1 MAIPALRRLCFA
13 ALVTWASVQTALP
26 ARAETRSTGT
36 AFVVHSEGLL
46 LTCFHV
52 IKDAGRIDVR
62 VNGKVY
68 RAMVVGT
75 DPGHDL
81 ALLQVDASSLPA
93 LPWIKAEDVEL
104 GEEVRAF
111 GFPLTAAL
119 GSSLKVTRG
128 TISGVEKEEGAP
140 VFQIDSAVNPGNSG
154 GPLVNDRGE
163 VVGVVVARF
172 EEALGVGYVAPV
184 DGAAPLLRGLPL
196 LRPGMKRTRL
206 DGPALV
212 HYVSP
217 SVALVTCVPRD
228 ETGKLPNPFKRE
240 FPKTASAGPPV
251 AQPRPDVAAI
261 PAIERPVLEP
271 KTVPLTIPP
280 KVEVPAPAKPEVAV
294 APPVEKPVPSSATDP
309 KSPVSTPPAKIE
321 PTELTKPVVPAP
333 PTEKP
338 ATPAVAVPDPKSPVP
353 AKVEPVPAAKP
364 NPDATMQPLAAPAT
378 PVKPVSP
385 VVALT
390 KPEVPKPEPVKPE
403 PAKPEPAKPEVPA
416 AVKPVPPVTVPPKPE
431 VGTPAVKPVPPAAPA
446 EPMIDVDAELRKIRA
461 TDPPE
466 FPQPSA
472 LAAGE
477 EAALSEWT
485 ITNGTT
491 AALTILF
498 RGVEKRAVVIEPGK
512 SATIKLMPGK
522 YEVAGRLAV
531 DTISPF
537 YGTQEFIRGSRYQ
550 SRFRIELQ

>member
-1 MAIPALRRLCFA
+1 MAIPALRRICFA
-13 ALVTWASVQTALP
+13 AVVTLASLHHALP
-26 ARAETRSTGT
+26 AQAETRSTGT
-36 AFVVHSEGLL
+36 AFVVHSDGLL

-75 DPGHDL
+75 DPRHDL
-81 ALLQVDASSLPA
+81 ALLQVDANSLPA
-93 LPWIKAEDVEL
+93 LPWIKADDVEL

-196 LRPGMKRTRL
+196 LRPGTKRTRL

-212 HYVSP
+212 HHVSP
-217 SVALVTCVPRD
+217 SVALVTCVPLD

-240 FPKTASAGPPV
+240 FPKTASAAPPV

-271 KTVPLTIPP
+271 KSVPLTIPA
-280 KVEVPAPAKPEVAV
+280 KVEVPAPAKPEVAPV
-294 APPVEKPVPSSATDP
+294 LPVEKPALPVVPEP
-309 KSPVSTPPAKIE
+309 KSPTPPDKVEATVPPKAVVATPPA
-321 PTELTKPVVPAP
+321 
-333 PTEKP
+333 EKP
-338 ATPAVAVPDPKSPVP
+338 ATPAVPDPKSPVP
-353 AKVEPVPAAKP
+353 AKVESVPAAKP
-364 NPDATMQPLAAPAT
+364 LPDLAVVQPLAAPAS
-378 PVKPVSP
+378 PAKPVSP

-390 KPEVPKPEPVKPE
+390 KPEAPKPE
-403 PAKPEPAKPEVPA
+403 PAKPETPAV
-416 AVKPVPPVTVPPKPE
+416 VKPVPPVAIRPKPE
-431 VGTPAVKPVPPAAPA
+431 VGTPAVKPAPAAPA

-472 LAAGE
+472 QAEGT
-477 EAALSEWT
+477 EAVLSEWT

-491 AALTILF
+491 AALTILI
-498 RGVEKRAVVIEPGK
+498 RGVEKRAVVIESGK
-512 SATIKLMPGK
+512 SATFKLMPGK

>member
-1 MAIPALRRLCFA
+1 MANAALRHIWLA
-13 ALVTWASVQTALP
+13 ALVVVASALSVTP

-75 DPGHDL
+75 DPRRDL

-93 LPWIKAEDVEL
+93 LPWVKAEDVEL

-196 LRPGMKRTRL
+196 LRPGAKRTRL

-217 SVALVTCVPRD
+217 SVALVTCVPLE
-228 ETGKLPNPFKRE
+228 ETGKLSNPFKRE
-240 FPKTASAGPPV
+240 FPKSASAGPPV
-251 AQPRPDVAAI
+251 AQPRPDVAGI
-261 PAIERPVLEP
+261 PAIDKPVLEP
-271 KTVPLTIPP
+271 KSVPLTVSA
-280 KVEVPAPAKPEVAV
+280 KVEAPAV
-294 APPVEKPVPSSATDP
+294 PPVEKPVPPAVADP
-309 KSPVSTPPAKIE
+309 KNPAPASPAKIE
-321 PTELTKPVVPAP
+321 PTELTKPVAATPPA
-333 PTEKP
+333 EKP
-338 ATPAVAVPDPKSPVP
+338 ATPAVPGPDPKSPVP
-353 AKVEPVPAAKP
+353 AKGEAVPAAKP
-364 NPDATMQPLAAPAT
+364 LPDAAAMQPLAAPAT
-378 PVKPVSP
+378 PAKPVSP
-385 VVALT
+385 VAALT
-390 KPEVPKPEPVKPE
+390 KPEAPKPE
-403 PAKPEPAKPEVPA
+403 PAKPEMPA

-431 VGTPAVKPVPPAAPA
+431 VGTPAVKPAPAAPP

-461 TDPPE
+461 ADPPE

-472 LAAGE
+472 QAEGA
-477 EAALSEWT
+477 EAVLSEWT
-485 ITNGTT
+485 VTNGTT

-512 SATIKLMPGK
+512 SVTLKLMPGK